1 MSGFT
6 ARFASLSKVLTA
18 FVVLALLAALFLVFT
33 SGGGTKTV
41 TADFTTANSLYK
53 GGEVRIAG
61 VVVGKITAVEARGDH
76 VQVTME
82 YDGDVKIPADAK
94 AVEISPAIVGDRFIQ
109 FAPAYTGGPVM
120 ADGATVGIER
130 TAVPIELDDI
140 FKSVDDLALAL
151 GPEGAN
157 KNGSLSRLIESTASQ
172 LDGQG
177 EQLAETLT
185 NFSKLS
191 TSLSNN
197 QEDLFSTIDEVNEF
211 VRLLNRNDA
220 AVRDF
225 FDSTAE
231 VSEVLADERDELGD
245 IIESLARALLEVRD
259 LVRTNRSTLRGNVDN
274 LESIA
279 GVLAA
284 RSEDIEHLLTEAP
297 VAFGLLGAIGGG
309 STGTADA
316 RGDLA
321 EIITSYG
328 INTNPAALLGL
339 LNLLGLPLPSAASVS
354 AAAPAAN
361 AGQASAAP
369 AAPAAPAAVTPNL
382 VPGLD
387 SVIDNLSGMLGAQ

>member
-1 MSGFT
+1 MSGFN
-6 ARFASLSKVLTA
+6 ARFAGLSKVLTT
-18 FVVLALLAALFLVFT
+18 FVVLALLAAVFLVFT
-33 SGGGTKTV
+33 SGDRAKTV
-41 TADFTTANSLYK
+41 TADFKTANSLYK

-61 VVVGKITAVEARGDH
+61 VVVGKIKSVEAKGDH
-76 VQVTME
+76 VEVAME
-82 YDGDVKIPADAK
+82 YDGDVKIPADAM

-109 FAPAYTGGPVM
+109 FAPAYTGGAVL
-120 ADGATVGIER
+120 ADNAKIGIER

-157 KNGSLSRLIESTASQ
+157 KNGSLSRLIESTAGQ

-191 TSLSNN
+191 TTLSNN
-197 QEDLFSTIDEVNEF
+197 QEDLFSSIDEVEKF
-211 VRLLNRNDA
+211 VRLLHQNDD

-225 FDSTAE
+225 FDSTAD
-231 VSEVLADERDELGD
+231 VSEVLADEREELAD
-245 IIESLARALLEVRD
+245 TIEALSEALLEVRD
-259 LVRTNRSTLRGNVDN
+259 FVRRNRSGLRDNVDN
-274 LESIA
+274 LESVA
-279 GVLAA
+279 AVLAS
-284 RSEDIEHLLTEAP
+284 RSEDIDHLLTEAP

-316 RGDLA
+316 RGDLT
-321 EIITSYG
+321 EIVSSYG

-339 LNLLGLPLPSAASVS
+339 LNLLGLPLPTAGSASAASASTASDGAAAGSSPS
-354 AAAPAAN
+354 AAAPV
-361 AGQASAAP
+361 P
-369 AAPAAPAAVTPNL
+369 DL

-387 SVIDNLSGMLGAQ
+387 SVVDNLGGMLAVN

>member
-1 MSGFT
+1 MSSFN
-6 ARFASLSKVLTA
+6 ARFAGLSKVLTT
-18 FVVLALLAALFLVFT
+18 FVVLALLAAVFLVFT
-33 SGGGTKTV
+33 NGDRAKTV
-41 TADFTTANSLYK
+41 TADFKTANSLYK

-61 VVVGKITAVEARGDH
+61 VVVGKIKSVEAKGDH
-76 VQVTME
+76 VEVTME
-82 YDGDVKIPADAK
+82 YDGDVKIPADAM

-109 FAPAYTGGPVM
+109 FAPAYTGGAVL
-120 ADGATVGIER
+120 ADNAKIGIER

-157 KNGSLSRLIESTASQ
+157 KDGSLSRLIKSTAGQ

-191 TSLSNN
+191 TTLSNN
-197 QEDLFSTIDEVNEF
+197 QEDLFSSIDEVEKF
-211 VRLLNRNDA
+211 VRLLHQNDD

-231 VSEVLADERDELGD
+231 VSEVLADERDELAD
-245 IIESLARALLEVRD
+245 TIDALSEALLEVRD
-259 LVRTNRSTLRGNVDN
+259 FVRHNRSALRSNVDN
-274 LESIA
+274 LESVA
-279 GVLAA
+279 AVLAS
-284 RSEDIEHLLTEAP
+284 RSEDIDHLLEDAP

-316 RGDLA
+316 RGDLT
-321 EIITSYG
+321 EIVANYG

-339 LNLLGLPLPSAASVS
+339 LGLLNLPLPTAGSAS
-354 AAAPAAN
+354 AAAAGADAASSSP
-361 AGQASAAP
+361 SAVAP
-369 AAPAAPAAVTPNL
+369 VENL

-387 SVIDNLSGMLGAQ
+387 SVFDNLGGMLAVN

>member
-1 MSGFT
+1 VSGIN
-6 ARFASLSKVLTA
+6 ARFAGLSKVLTT
-18 FVVLALLAALFLVFT
+18 FVVLALIAALFLVFT
-33 SGGGTKTV
+33 SSNGAKTV
-41 TADFTTANSLYK
+41 TADFKTANSLYK

-61 VVVGKITAVEARGDH
+61 VVVGEIKSVEAKGDH
-76 VQVTME
+76 VEVTME

-109 FAPAYTGGPVM
+109 FGPAYTGGPVLPDN
-120 ADGATVGIER
+120 AKIGIER

-157 KNGSLSRLIESTASQ
+157 KNGSLSRLIESTANQ

-191 TSLSNN
+191 TTLSNN
-197 QEDLFSTIDEVNEF
+197 QEDLFSSIDEVEKF
-211 VRLLNRNDA
+211 VRLLRQNDA

-231 VSEVLADERDELGD
+231 VSEVLADEREELAD
-245 IIESLARALLEVRD
+245 TIEALSVALLEVRD
-259 LVRTNRSTLRGNVDN
+259 FVRENRSTLRGNVDN
-274 LESIA
+274 LESVA
-279 GVLAA
+279 AVLAS
-284 RSEDIEHLLTEAP
+284 RSEDIDHLLTDAP

-321 EIITSYG
+321 EIVQSYG

-339 LNLLGLPLPSAASVS
+339 LNLLGLPLPTVGSAS
-354 AAAPAAN
+354 AAAAGTDAAAAGSSPSAETPA
-361 AGQASAAP
+361 P
-369 AAPAAPAAVTPNL
+369 EL

-387 SVIDNLSGMLGAQ
+387 SVVDNLGGMLAVN